1 MNKIFLLILFIVVKS
16 LYVPLNKRKSTY
28 YWKSRMD
35 DKIMFIPIFVV
46 PYIGYFLFI
55 IISIIGLWNSV
66 FIYDFIISYIIA
78 YLIAELFWYFFPNGV
93 KRPAITKGGMLKR
106 IIAFIYLHDG
116 DTNGFPSGHVFGT
129 LICCYYFSSAF
140 PSLAIGTWVFGSLII
155 ASTVLIKQHYLVDIL
170 GGFFV
175 FISSLYLGG
184 LLIQYV

>member
-28 YWKSRMD
+28 YWKSKLD
-35 DKIMFIPIFVV
+35 DKIWFMPIFVV
-46 PYIGYFLFI
+46 PYVGYFLFI
-55 IISIIGLWNSV
+55 IVSIVGLWNSV
-66 FIYDFIISYIIA
+66 HIDNFLISYIIA

-93 KRPAITKGGMLKR
+93 KRPMITGGGHLKK
-106 IIAFIYLHDG
+106 IVAFIYLHDG

-129 LICCYYFSSAF
+129 LICSYYFSLAF
-140 PSLAIGTWVFGSLII
+140 PSMAVGTWIFGSLII

-175 FISSLYLGG
+175 FIASLYLGS
-184 LLIQYV
+184 LFI